1 MLDINQ
7 KCNLKTVFI
16 FFTSLALPD
25 AENCDLGTSTGGLS
39 HLHVIFF
46 FKGLCSAVVW
56 EVSFAC
62 LFLSPFL
69 WAGSNQP
76 AEQCAFPLWKL
87 AWKIGSSAETV
98 VG

>member
-1 MLDINQ
+1 MLDINH

-46 FKGLCSAVVW
+46 LKVYVQQRCGMYHLLACFFHPFRGLAAINLQSSV
-56 EVSFAC
+56 
-62 LFLSPFL
+62 LSL
-69 WAGSNQP
+69 CGS
-76 AEQCAFPLWKL
+76 
-87 AWKIGSSAETV
+87 
-98 VG
+98 